1 VKVPSVC
8 VYCGTGC
15 MLYLRVRDGKVI
27 GTLPHEDG
35 PGEGKLCIKGWSVHE
50 FIHHPDR
57 LTRPLI
63 KEGGIFREANWDE
76 AIDKT
81 VGGLAKA
88 KESHGSD
95 SIAILSS
102 AKASNEENYLMQK
115 LARAA
120 VGTNNVDHCA
130 RLCHASTVTGLV
142 SSFGSGAM
150 TNSQEDIEES
160 DIIFVI
166 GSNTSEQHP
175 LVARRMIKAM
185 MKGARLI
192 VADPREIPLTAHAD
206 LHLCQRPGTDV
217 ALLNA
222 MMHVIIQEGLHD
234 EAFIESRTEGFDAF
248 KETIMKYNPEMAE
261 EITGVPAEKIREAA
275 RLYGSAGN
283 AAIFFSMGITQ
294 HTTGVDNVVST
305 ANLAMLTGNIGRP
318 GTGVNP
324 LRGQN
329 NVQGACDMGGLPDY
343 LPGYARVSDE
353 ESRARFERGW
363 GVELPPEPGLTL
375 VEMINACGEDIRAM
389 FIMGENPLMSDPD
402 LNHVREQLEKLDFL
416 VVSEIFMSETAE
428 MADVVLPAASFAER
442 DGTFTATDRRV
453 QRIRKAID
461 PIGESLPDWMIISR
475 ISEGLGYPMTYE
487 SPSDIMDEIADL
499 STIYGGIRYSRLD
512 GEGLRWPCTGPGHP
526 GTEILHRD
534 RFSRGLGLFQSVE
547 YAAPAEEPDEDYP
560 YILTTGRLLFHWHTG
575 TMTRRSG
582 TLTDQINEAQMEIN
596 PKDAE
601 SLGIESED
609 MVRVSSRRGSITLQA
624 RVTQGIKEGVVFIP
638 FHFAEAAANKL
649 TNSALDPQAKIPELK
664 VCAVNITKAA

>member
-1 VKVPSVC
+1 MRVPTVC
-8 VYCGTGC
+8 VYCGVGC
-15 MLYLRVRDGKVI
+15 MLHLKVRGGRVVGVV
-27 GTLPHEDG
+27 PHRDG
-35 PGEGKLCIKGWSVHE
+35 PGEGRLCIKGWSVHE

-57 LTRPLI
+57 LKTPLV
-63 KEGGIFREANWDE
+63 KENGEFQVASWDE
-76 AIDKT
+76 ALSH
-81 VGGLAKA
+81 VCQGLIK
-88 KESHGSD
+88 SISVHGSD
-95 SIAILSS
+95 SVAFLSS
-102 AKASNEENYLMQK
+102 AKATNEENYLMQK

-120 VGTNNVDHCA
+120 VGTNNIDHCA

-142 SSFGSGAM
+142 SAFGSGAM

-160 DIIFVI
+160 DVIFVI

-175 LVARRMIKAM
+175 LIARRMIKAVK
-185 MKGARLI
+185 KGARLI

-206 LHLCQRPGTDV
+206 LYLCQRPGTDV

-222 MMHVIIQEGLHD
+222 MMHVIIQDEMYD

-248 KETIMKYNPEMAE
+248 KKTVMKYNPEMAE
-261 EITGVPAEKIREAA
+261 EVTGVPAEKIREAA
-275 RLYGSAGN
+275 RLYGSAEN

-329 NVQGACDMGGLPDY
+329 NVQGACDLGGLPDY
-343 LPGYARVSDE
+343 LPGYARVSNE

-363 GVELPPEPGLTL
+363 GVELPLEPGLTL
-375 VEMINACGEDIRAM
+375 VEMINACGEDIRTM

-416 VVSEIFMSETAE
+416 VVSEMFMSETAE

-453 QRIRKAID
+453 QRIRKAIN

-475 ISEGLGYPMTYE
+475 ISEGLGYPMTYK
-487 SPSDIMDEIADL
+487 SPSDIMDEIADM
-499 STIYGGIRYSRLD
+499 SPIYGGIRYSRLD
-512 GEGLRWPCTGPGHP
+512 GEGLRWPCTDPGHP
-526 GTEILHRD
+526 GTEILHRNG
-534 RFSRGLGLFQSVE
+534 FSRGLGLFQSVE

-582 TLTDQINEAQMEIN
+582 TLTDQINEALMEIN
-596 PKDAE
+596 PNDAE
-601 SLGIESED
+601 SIGIVSGD
-609 MVRVSSRRGSITLQA
+609 MVRVSSRRGSIALQTL
-624 RVTQGIKEGVVFIP
+624 VTQGIKEGVVFIP

-664 VCAVNITKAA
+664 VCAVNITKSA